1 MSNDQNKA
9 GINPISNK
17 QLGTAPLPLIMPS
30 ARRTTVAAAS
40 KSGKSAKAAQLGKEH
55 TDAAPDDPH
64 ADMDLL
70 TEAEAAARAQESA
83 DAAMSVRRGEADED
97 EEERTEELSGNA
109 RQDDERLLLAQANS
123 ASSGSKTGA
132 GQTSADA
139 PVSVG
144 EELLRQA
151 APLPGAREKSGT
163 DWMESWF
170 GKDWKLPLAIGGG
183 ALALLGLA
191 AAGGGGGG
199 SSGNTNAQ
207 PDAGSTPAVPSNT
220 WTLTVTPAA
229 GIFIAGASVRA
240 IAQKWTGGE
249 WQDIGSAT
257 TVDRNGRMS
266 IKVEK
271 SQVTAQDIVRVVIR
285 DTGGSADQRDE
296 VAGPMTL
303 GSTDMVAIIG
313 NLTSDQ
319 QLTVNPLTTLAA
331 GRIGQDLSA
340 ANIDAIHAAVAKAFG
355 INAGDLA
362 HLLPTF
368 LGGGGNPILTPDSQ
382 NYGLALGLLAGM
394 AQAQRDAGVASE
406 DALGAAL
413 KLLAGAFEEQAGK
426 WVLNLEKIRSAT
438 VRGADGQTLMPVGLD
453 EAALRLYNAASAD
466 GAGANGAQ
474 VPYIN
479 IDTGTEKPAAG
490 KTPAPGV
497 AASISAVSFS
507 DGLTLRVNTADSV
520 KAGDS
525 LRIEFI
531 RLGADGKP
539 VENAK
544 IFTYDYVLTQKDVDA
559 VRNSI
564 NDASNKGGGFFKLT
578 VPTHIDDPARVD
590 NRGTRPAKPSSS
602 DDTIFLLPATR
613 RNGEQDS
620 YYDPAPNVDAT
631 FQLRAT
637 GSALGY
643 VAAGA
648 KISLNMAQIALESVP
663 PGGTFNG
670 MADSGASTLRIAL
683 ALPYKIS
690 WSGNAPKLI
699 VKLAGRNFEADCE
712 TSGNTNGG
720 DVLHFILR
728 LGAEG
733 DASKPS
739 TKGLDG
745 EISIPVNA
753 LKFHADSYVYTDGGN
768 VLFTPDGAG
777 NWSDRDGHAVPGNNI
792 AAAIGV
798 DTQLNT
804 TYKVDTTPPADPK
817 LEMVERPVF
826 VNGFRPALDASG
838 AGVPMPEKLNAIVSS
853 NPDDGFSVWTSKITQ
868 KFSVVTGQPFD
879 KVNDKG
885 AIVRLMV
892 SFTGTGGPGEN
903 FAEAILA
910 EERLDEKGE
919 ATFTESSYKAEVV
932 ASLNRFAQKANFGD
946 GVPLKLSAYVLDKAG
961 NKSQQQNLTFSGNS
975 DTAKFVLDVQAPSA
989 PTNVQLDTGSDT
1001 GRDTGSTTTD
1011 NITALSHPVVIVT
1024 GGTIGSVISLWSDAG
1039 HTQLL
1044 GRGQVEALSNVAG
1057 NNGARITLS
1066 AILQSGDNTLYAT
1079 VLDQAG
1085 NKSVGDKSLQVTY
1098 LKPIDGN
1105 TPLKLNISSTAPAV
1119 SKGFYKV
1126 GDVIEV
1132 SVDFGRDVFLKQ
1144 GKVSSQ
1150 LAVQLVPAKA
1160 DGAPQPTPNEI
1171 AKALYVGGLGGPILK
1186 FKYTVEQDIDRGAL
1200 NSVFT
1205 AAALLNADQVLED
1218 VAGSTVIGKFI
1229 AVDGQSLKIDTI
1241 APLAP
1246 TVVLPAGLPM
1256 TDGQPTFSLDA
1267 ATNRGFTVKAEAGS
1281 TISIKVKNINN
1292 LTGSGYTKTV
1302 IATGAEQIITPTAA
1316 ELAGITGSV
1325 FQVTATAT
1333 DAAGNISAQS
1343 VAQTFVLDVRA
1354 PVASA
1359 VSSSLNSVTNQPFDF
1374 KVSFDEALRAAPNK
1388 DDFTVTNGSITDVVP
1403 IPGTN
1408 SFTVK
1413 VTPAPGVDAGVVSL
1427 SIKPGAAM
1435 PLADIAGNPV
1445 VAGNTLATQAIDTRA
1460 PVISARPEA
1469 SGPVKNGP
1477 INFIVEFNEAL
1488 DAAKGGVLLKE
1499 NFTAT
1504 NGRVTSVTAL
1514 DASTKRYKVTVD
1526 PQLPASSTTSDT
1538 PVSLNY
1544 VQVFSPGFA
1553 VASDAVGNRTQNQS
1567 SIATQIVDIIAPTI
1581 TSSALS
1587 ATVKTNNPVK
1597 AGYYH
1602 AGDTLTVTVAFSE
1615 AVVVTGTPTLDLD
1628 LGGATPRLASFSG
1641 QSEDKRSVIFTYV
1654 VAAGDNTA
1662 TGVALPADGIKLPA
1676 GSSITDVA
1684 GNTATLTQAAKPGDA
1699 NVKIDNVAPGIE
1711 AASIEPAAATANGLY
1726 KTGAVLTA
1734 AVRFS
1739 EEVEI
1744 SITGGKP
1751 TLSLSIGGQE
1761 RTATLRDRTAADD
1774 KKLLYFT
1781 YTVTAGDNEPSGVVI
1796 PANALRLA
1804 GAAITDVS
1812 GNNAVLAY
1820 SGSAPNASIK
1830 VDTNAPVVSSV
1841 VVSAAADAGGT
1852 GGLYRAGDKLTV
1864 TVTFNEAVQVD
1875 IAAGSPTLKLQVGTA
1890 THLATYDSQSGNAVK
1905 FSYTLSPDDAAP
1917 AGVAVAAGG
1926 LELHNAVITDLAG
1939 NAADLAYAAVPSN
1952 PAVKVDN
1959 TAPTITG
1966 FSAATDGT
1974 LIIGSSLMLKA
1985 KVSEALR
1992 PGATM
1997 KVSLNNGGE
2006 ATLTLDSNDSTQ
2018 FVGQYIVREAQNT
2031 SNLKISS
2038 FTSTAK
2044 DLAGNALSL
2053 GVPAGSANLGA
2064 VNPIAVDAT
2073 RPSKLTLF
2081 QLDAASDAG
2090 FSDKDGLTNVTLPS
2104 FRLEGLQTGA
2114 LVTISA
2120 TWNGSVRTLLTFT
2133 ATATS
2138 QKVTLSGTALADGT
2152 YTAVSA
2158 SQFSPTGNP
2167 SEGLLLGNTS
2177 KSGEMTISTVAPTGV
2192 AASLV
2197 FDYIQDTLA
2206 ENELG
2211 RYLTQADGAKTPGSQ
2226 TARDYSTS
2234 IQTPRFNFLNGQD
2247 REIAVLFRDVNG
2259 NNAFDAGDI
2268 VLGRKQIG
2276 SATAVSSYRVTTVG
2290 DVKNNGHFVDV
2301 APENGLANGLYTD
2314 IKLVLQSEA
2323 GSYGAASAAAVG
2335 NLRVINNA
2343 PLKALTDVKATQAI
2357 PSDPTSAKTLQLSVG
2372 DGQQGALLTITA
2384 DLIALNGS
2392 RTSGVTIGSGIL
2404 TASNMVEIDT
2414 SGLNGHY
2421 DNFKALQR
2429 YAGKTSAPVEVK
2441 SQSGGALVVNWDH
2454 LAPTVT
2460 VALKPGTAAAHPG
2473 QPVDVE
2479 FTFSEAVTDF
2489 TADDVIVTGGA
2500 LGALTAPTG
2509 TGLKW
2514 TSTFTPS
2521 AAGNVAP
2528 SIQVKGGSYT
2538 DLAGNQGAGSDVFH
2552 VTTNTPGTVA
2562 LSGGSASGGVPQVGD
2577 TLTASVTDPD
2587 TVVAPSVSYV
2597 WRVDGTV
2604 VAGETASTYVV
2615 KQADRGKTI
2624 SADDRYT
2631 DGAGVSEAVSS
2642 ASTSAVL
2649 AQNSPGTFAVKIN
2662 GRLLSAAE
2670 MADPADRILHWND
2683 KVEVLVSDA
2692 DGIDATKPQ
2701 TYAWGDRQTH
2711 VPVGFD
2717 NGHPLNF
2724 TVLPS
2729 IAKDSRV
2736 TLLAT
2741 YTDLAGKTSTIE
2753 TPVFKIRPDQQ
2764 PGSVT
2769 IAAYDSTNPGNP
2781 HHPVAEGAA
2790 LQVGN
2795 WVHASVE
2802 DQNGVDLNNVTYTW
2816 RVDGELR
2823 PQENYE
2829 EYQITQA
2836 DYGKQVT
2843 VDVSYMDNDGHQEA
2857 VHSNALMIVP
2867 NPGNHPATGDVT
2879 LSGSGTVGTVVTAVP
2894 NNIQDQDGVPQGV
2907 TYTFT
2912 WTATDKTT
2920 NAVTD
2925 ISSAHFQGGDSTK
2938 LVVTSDLAGKDIR
2951 AVAHFTDGVGNAE
2964 SVAGSTPVAAA
2975 LPASF
2980 AVQGP
2985 ITFTGFADPAPAAKL
3000 LQVAPGSNLY
3010 MLDVDGNGTIDRADA
3025 TTYISNLNGQSS
3037 LTLLTGG
3044 GQGRARLLDKD
3055 STAWAT
3061 NPVLG
3066 TATGAKG
3073 ANGTTSA
3080 TDVLANDFWTS
3091 TPGGIDGLNSHFV
3104 WTTDPSGPYAKADN
3118 SPAADANRL
3127 HYNVFQ
3133 VTVNPGTVLP
3143 G

>member
-17 QLGTAPLPLIMPS
+17 QLRTAPLPLIMPS

-40 KSGKSAKAAQLGKEH
+40 KSGKSTKAAQLGKEH
-55 TDAAPDDPH
+55 TDAVPDEPQ

-83 DAAMSVRRGEADED
+83 DAAMSVRRGETDEE

-109 RQDDERLLLAQANS
+109 RQDDERLLLAQASS

-151 APLPGAREKSGT
+151 APLPGAREKSGA

-240 IAQKWTGGE
+240 IAQKWMGGE

-285 DTGGSADQRDE
+285 DTGSSADQRDE

-413 KLLAGAFEEQAGK
+413 KLLASAFEEQAGK

-479 IDTGTEKPAAG
+479 IDTGIEKPVAG

-578 VPTHIDDPARVD
+578 VPTHIDDPARAG
-590 NRGTRPAKPSSS
+590 NRGIRPAKPSSS
-602 DDTIFLLPATR
+602 DATIFLLPVTR
-613 RNGEQDS
+613 RDGEQDS
-620 YYDPAPNVDAT
+620 YYDPVPNVDAT

-648 KISLNMAQIALESVP
+648 KISLNMAQIALESAP

-690 WSGNAPKLI
+690 WSGNAPKLT
-699 VKLAGRNFEADCE
+699 VTLAGSNFDADCE
-712 TSGNTNGG
+712 TSDNTNGG

-728 LGAEG
+728 LGAAG
-733 DASKPS
+733 DAS

-745 EISIPVNA
+745 DIRIPANA

-768 VLFTPDGAG
+768 LLFTPDGAG
-777 NWSDRDGHAVPGNNI
+777 NWSDRDGHAFPGNDI
-792 AAAIGV
+792 AKAIGV
-798 DTQLNT
+798 DTQLAT
-804 TYKVDTTPPADPK
+804 TYKVDTKPPADPK
-817 LEMVERPVF
+817 LEMVEHPVF

-838 AGVPMPEKLNAIVSS
+838 GGVPVPEKLNAIVSS

-868 KFSVVTGQPFD
+868 KFSVVTGQSFD

-961 NKSQQQNLTFSGNS
+961 NKSQQQDLTFSGNS
-975 DTAKFVLDVQAPSA
+975 DKAKFVLDVQAPRA
-989 PTNVQLDTGSDT
+989 PDNVQLDTGSDT

-1011 NITALSHPVVIVT
+1011 NITALSQPVVIVK
-1024 GGTIGSVISLWSDAG
+1024 GGTIGSVISLWSDAA
-1039 HTQLL
+1039 HEKLL
-1044 GRGQVEALSNVAG
+1044 GRGQVEALSNIAG
-1057 NNGARITLS
+1057 ENGARITLS
-1066 AILQSGDNTLYAT
+1066 SPLDPGDNTLYAG
-1079 VLDQAG
+1079 LIDQAG

-1160 DGAPQPTPNEI
+1160 DGAPPPTPDEI
-1171 AKALYVGGLGGPILK
+1171 AKALYVGGLGSSILK
-1186 FKYTVEQDIDRGAL
+1186 FKYTVAQDIDKGAL

-1241 APLAP
+1241 APPAP

-1302 IATGAEQIITPTAA
+1302 IATGADQIITPTAA
-1316 ELAGITGSV
+1316 ELASITGSV

-1359 VSSSLNSVTNQPFDF
+1359 VSSSLTSVTNQPFDF

-1445 VAGNTLATQAIDTRA
+1445 AAGNTLATQAIDTRA

-1526 PQLPASSTTSDT
+1526 PQLPASSTRSDT

-1628 LGGATPRLASFSG
+1628 LGGATPRQASFSG

-1662 TGVALPADGIKLPA
+1662 TGVALPADGIKLPV

-1684 GNTATLTQAAKPGDA
+1684 GNAATLTQAAKPGDA

-1711 AASIEPAAATANGLY
+1711 AASIEPAVATANGLY

-1744 SITGGKP
+1744 SIAGGKP

-1796 PANALRLA
+1796 PANALKLA

-1852 GGLYRAGDKLTV
+1852 GGLYRAGDKLTA
-1864 TVTFNEAVQVD
+1864 TVTFNESIQVD
-1875 IAAGSPTLKLQVGTA
+1875 TSAGSPTLKLQVGAA
-1890 THLATYDSQSGNAVK
+1890 TYDATYDSQSGNAVK
-1905 FSYTLSPDDAAP
+1905 FSYTLSPADAAP

-1939 NAADLAYAAVPSN
+1939 NAANLAYTAVPPN

-1959 TAPTITG
+1959 AAPTITG
-1966 FSAATDGT
+1966 FSAATDST

-2006 ATLTLDSNDSTQ
+2006 ATLTLDQSDPTQ
-2018 FVGQYIVREAQNT
+2018 FVGQYTVQEAQNT

-2392 RTSGVTIGSGIL
+2392 TTSGVTIGSGIL
-2404 TASNMVEIDT
+2404 TASKTVEIDT
-2414 SGLNGHY
+2414 SGLNGRY
-2421 DNFKALQR
+2421 ENFKALQR

-2441 SQSGGALVVNWDH
+2441 SQSGGALVATWDH
-2454 LAPTVT
+2454 VAPTVA
-2460 VALKPGTAAAHPG
+2460 VALKPGITAAHPG

-2479 FTFSEAVTDF
+2479 FNFSEAVTDF
-2489 TADDVIVTGGA
+2489 TADDVIVKGGA
-2500 LGALTAPTG
+2500 LSGLTAPAG
-2509 TGLKW
+2509 SGLKW
-2514 TSTFTPS
+2514 TATFTPS

-2562 LSGGSASGGVPQVGD
+2562 LSGGSAGGGVPQVGD

-2624 SADDRYT
+2624 TADVHYT
-2631 DGAGVSEAVSS
+2631 DSAGVSENVSS
-2642 ASTSAVL
+2642 APTSAVL

-2662 GRLLSAAE
+2662 GRWLSAAE

-2692 DGIDATKPQ
+2692 DGIDTTRPQ
-2701 TYAWGDRQTH
+2701 NYAWGDRQTH

-2717 NGHPLNF
+2717 NLHALNF
-2724 TVLPS
+2724 EVLPS

-2741 YTDLAGKTSTIE
+2741 YTDLAGKTATIE
-2753 TPVFKIRPDQQ
+2753 TPVFKIRPDQR

-2769 IAAYDSTNPGNP
+2769 IAAYDSTNPDNP

-2802 DQNGVDLNNVTYTW
+2802 DQNGVDLNNVIYTW

-2823 PQENYE
+2823 PQENYN

-2857 VHSNALMIVP
+2857 VHSNALVIVP

-2879 LSGSGTVGTVVTAVP
+2879 LSGSGTVGTVVMAAP
-2894 NNIQDQDGVPQGV
+2894 SNIQDQDVVPQGV

-2925 ISSAHFQGGDSTK
+2925 ISSAHFQGGDSSK

-3000 LQVAPGSNLY
+3000 LQVASGSNLY

-3044 GQGRARLLDKD
+3044 GQGSARLLDKD
-3055 STAWAT
+3055 SAAWAT

-3073 ANGTTSA
+3073 ANGTSSA

-3091 TPGGIDGLNSHFV
+3091 TPGGIDGINSHFV
-3104 WTTDPSGPYAKADN
+3104 WTTDPRGPYAKADN